1 MMDLSFYNNGHK
13 EVFYE
18 KGLMERPIR
27 RKLKKEPKHPS
38 VVVSVI
44 RVAQRITEGCFCN
57 HINCF
62 LAISDTKSI
71 SSLAG
76 STNGSTSVSISR
88 I

>member
-1 MMDLSFYNNGHK
+1 M
-13 EVFYE
+13 
-18 KGLMERPIR
+18 
-27 RKLKKEPKHPS
+27 KKVLWKDQYAENKKKTKHPS

-44 RVAQRITEGCFCN
+44 RVVQRTTEGRFCN

>member
-1 MMDLSFYNNGHK
+1 MYIKRYFMKRSDGKTNTS
-13 EVFYE
+13 E
-18 KGLMERPIR
+18 PI
-27 RKLKKEPKHPS
+27 KEPKHPS

-44 RVAQRITEGCFCN
+44 RVAHRTTEGCFCN

-76 STNGSTSVSISR
+76 STNGSTSVSRSR